1 MSTLY
6 YCIHYAIISIEYTIN
21 TNELIIPKTA
31 QTPNNMKK
39 KSNPQGESNK
49 NTDRDI
55 ENKNAVLI
63 RNFNPF
69 MHK

>member
-39 KSNPQGESNK
+39 KSNPQGESN
-49 NTDRDI
+49 
-55 ENKNAVLI
+55 
-63 RNFNPF
+63 
-69 MHK
+69 M